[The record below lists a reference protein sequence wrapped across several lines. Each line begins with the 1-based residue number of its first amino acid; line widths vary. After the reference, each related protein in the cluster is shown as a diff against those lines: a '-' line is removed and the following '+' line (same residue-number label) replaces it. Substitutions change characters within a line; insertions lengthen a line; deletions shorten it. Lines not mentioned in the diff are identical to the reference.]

1 MIIQLISYYD
11 CVNFITKIIVIMI
24 IKKTKL
30 VSPNIAQFDVGKVF
44 YNAEYE
50 NNDVEVLLQQT
61 LRNIQV
67 GLCLTQS
74 YS

>member
-1 MIIQLISYYD
+1 
-11 CVNFITKIIVIMI
+11 MI